1 MSPAPA
7 AAGLGVVVVTYR
19 SADFLEGC
27 FGGLRPILKP
37 GSLAVV
43 DSRSPDD
50 TLERARALWPGG
62 RFHLMEENRGYAAAV
77 NAGLR
82 MLDSDYILVLNADT
96 VVDPQGVIRALDWL
110 CAHPDFG
117 VVGARL
123 VGSDGREQISSFRE
137 PSIGGMLRMY
147 VVRDPRE
154 PAPHGKVDGADL
166 VDGVVGA
173 VMLVPRAALER
184 VGPMDEDFF
193 LYCEEVDWCARF
205 RRAGYGIALL
215 PEWRVTH
222 LGGASTATLSVH
234 LDVVAHRSRYLYF
247 LKHGGGGRAEMFR
260 LVLVI
265 ASPVVLGLAL
275 LNALIRRISWH
286 EALRRVTS
294 HWSAIFRPMP
304 ERPAC

>member
-1 MSPAPA
+1 MSLPPA
-7 AAGLGVVVVTYR
+7 AAGLGAVVVTYR
-19 SADFLEGC
+19 SAAHLEGC
-27 FGGLRPILKP
+27 FSGLRPILDP

-62 RFHLMEENRGYAAAV
+62 RFHRMEQNLGYAAAV

-82 MLDSDYILVLNADT
+82 LLDTPYVLVLNADT
-96 VVDPQGVIRALDWL
+96 VLDPQGVLRALEWL
-110 CAHPDFG
+110 EVHRDFG
-117 VVGARL
+117 MVGARL
-123 VGSDGREQISSFRE
+123 VGTDGRVQISSFTE

-147 VVRDPRE
+147 LLRDPRE
-154 PAPHGKVDGADL
+154 PAPRGTYDGAEL

-173 VMLVPRAALER
+173 VMLLPRAALER

-205 RRAGYGIALL
+205 RRAGYRIALL

-234 LDVVAHRSRYLYF
+234 MDVVSHRSRYLYF
-247 LKHGGGGRAEMFR
+247 FKHGGSGRAEMFR
-260 LVLVI
+260 LVLVMT
-265 ASPVVLGLAL
+265 SPVVLGLAL
-275 LNALIRRISWH
+275 VNALIQRISWR
-286 EALRRVTS
+286 EALSRVTS

-304 ERPAC
+304 QRPEC